1 MPEACLTCFLEILA
15 IVVPPDIH
23 QEEHSLQCSGG
34 RPTFARAACAQ
45 IHLNLAV
52 YAFTSVFCFLTHSK
66 THTSGKLVVR
76 FTLRNGGDGDADAT
90 QQWLHFAYANLKSWA
105 TGVVKLLPDTDWEAV
120 TMSRVLAFIALRV
133 AFVDTA
139 ASPWDRLCMS
149 TLTMVFEKWDM
160 EHSCDIALYSIID
173 DDVPLDVFCPAQ
185 VAVRELIA
193 NKDHAIIKS
202 M

>member
-1 MPEACLTCFLEILA
+1 
-15 IVVPPDIH
+15 
-23 QEEHSLQCSGG
+23 
-34 RPTFARAACAQ
+34 
-45 IHLNLAV
+45 
-52 YAFTSVFCFLTHSK
+52 
-66 THTSGKLVVR
+66 
-76 FTLRNGGDGDADAT
+76 
-90 QQWLHFAYANLKSWA
+90 
-105 TGVVKLLPDTDWEAV
+105 
-120 TMSRVLAFIALRV
+120 MSRVLAFIALRV